1 MDDSEV
7 DEKALK
13 TTKRKKRR
21 SKPAATDEETRPL
34 SPSEPPEVQNT
45 SLDSILRAALEDT
58 QKNSKTKKGT
68 KKKRKKNEDAD
79 LDDNTVL
86 ESLRQ
91 SAELVKNA
99 DDSVLLANTYN
110 EQDSPRFSK
119 NETNARRRKLP
130 PKKGN
135 ENMGYVDDDEEENR
149 PQEVDDED
157 ETRPTSKGKKVK
169 KKKKPSMNREDA
181 VDESKGPLSLSEL
194 EQTPQK
200 QKRKKKKVNKSEEDG
215 ETKEENEVD
224 GGGGEEERPEE
235 AIRKKKK
242 KRKKASTDES
252 LGPSPPVDDG
262 RIFCVTIH
270 RSDRLKTDLYVRHPL
285 VRVHIVD
292 MSTGAAVKKSS
303 KERPVTSFFENHNE
317 NVDFIMPVLTQPFD
331 FKQRKSLIPK
341 WEEQLV
347 FNESFLHLVSTSEN
361 APKIILFFE
370 ILDFVSMN
378 VINLNPKMLREDG
391 AWHRIAWGFLK
402 LIGSNGEPNAEKKV
416 RLQLFH
422 PPFAFKAKPNQ
433 VDVYQWWLN
442 CPRQAYPSTLYVTVK
457 PMQPPENVEPS
468 SRSLYA
474 IQKEQGLM
482 TYKELKSTIELGL
495 KSATP
500 VHQVIPTTWSR
511 LRGQMCRVPNKPTLS
526 IAGDRKGCYV
536 LRFSPNGRALAC
548 GCKDKDGYP
557 IVLYEIPSGRFK
569 SQFPGHFGII
579 YDLVWSS
586 DGDRLLSASSDGTAR
601 IWNLD
606 TPESSAEKVF
616 PHPAFV
622 YCARFHPKADTFLAT
637 GGYDHLIRVWSTEST
652 SQTGELYQELGGH
665 KGFVNA
671 LVFAKDG
678 LSMYS
683 GDSTGTIVVWNCIVN
698 RDLEEWSLSRV
709 VQQEEL
715 ENVPINSL
723 QIHPSGRR
731 LLVHGRD
738 NNIRM
743 MDLRLF
749 NIMQRYVGALNF
761 REHLRSTLSAC
772 GSFVFCGSED
782 GQAYVWNTDTGD
794 QVASYTTLGYQF
806 PVCDITYHPYD
817 HMVAFCSR
825 GESHPVQIFI
835 YDSKYPQLN
844 YLSRGLLAEAADQT
858 AQINEDASRSLASV
872 METRKLINQEVA
884 QQKTERLERVKA
896 KLASVMSLTHE
907 YSPQRTTRLSTFAS
921 TQSNYDTWGSTFDN
935 TQFSSNTK
943 AGTPG
948 SSRFRSGHYQSGYS
962 RSGTPTI
969 GLKTGSGGK
978 AIFTF
983 NPDLSVA
990 STNPEEYPKVRAL
1003 YDYTAQ
1009 RSDELNIIEG
1019 DVIKVLHED
1028 NDNWWMGELENGD
1041 QGYFPA
1047 NYVEDIS
1054 GTRQT
1059 GIQPN
1064 ISVGFDENDN
1074 GLAASAKSQ
1083 GSRDRK
1089 KNSRGT
1095 SSSHFSAVTTK
1106 DGNLKIL
1113 SGPEDSEIE
1122 STTKSQTAKKSKRKK
1137 QAHSSG
1143 LPSGSKKDTNLRKS
1157 LLETNFQKGSQS
1169 LEFSGRDE
1177 EPRSSSTD
1185 AEMQLDRRRKKKKNH
1200 AEREV

>member
-896 KLASVMSLTHE
+896 KLASVM
-907 YSPQRTTRLSTFAS
+907 
-921 TQSNYDTWGSTFDN
+921 
-935 TQFSSNTK
+935 